1 MELSNT
7 GHETTLLSTHILT
20 YLSTQ
25 KTPSDT
31 SGIALKE
38 WVEAFIDEPVLT
50 QIKAPSHQDITRCGV
65 YVATQNL
72 GAHTSV
78 DFWHQAIQ
86 DDINFANP
94 RNFPSTLANSLA
106 SQLSIHTGAKGP
118 SVSLMGGQETTAAC
132 LQHAL
137 TDLQNEIIDH
147 ALVIAIDNFFNENP
161 SKQNKGKSLGW
172 LLGQNPSGK
181 SDSLKLVKHS
191 PSFNSPTTIHTD
203 FSVMS
208 ATPTPTTY
216 LKAEW
221 PHCFFKTEH
230 TLSE

>member
-7 GHETTLLSTHILT
+7 DNETVLLSAHILT

-38 WVEAFIDEPVLT
+38 WVEEFIDEQVLT
-50 QIKAPSHQDITRCGV
+50 RIKAPSNHGINRCGV

-106 SQLSIHTGAKGP
+106 SQLSIYTGAKGP
-118 SVSLMGGQETTAAC
+118 SVSMMGGQEATYAC

-137 TDLQNEIIDH
+137 TDLHNNVVNQ
-147 ALVIAIDNFFNENP
+147 ALVISIDNFFDKSAGKKNT
-161 SKQNKGKSLGW
+161 GKSIGW
-172 LLGQNPSGK
+172 LLGNAISGE
-181 SDSLKLVKHS
+181 SDSLKLVKQS
-191 PSFNSPTTIHTD
+191 PLSWSPTTIHTD

-208 ATPTPTTY
+208 ASSNSTTY
-216 LKAEW
+216 LKTEW

-230 TLSE
+230 APS